1 MRTADAFSAQT
12 PKAQFE
18 PQSSTAITWSCHT
31 GMCGFQPSLD
41 RITQI
46 HNNIYT
52 YLAAFCKLWSRT
64 IKVGDPLVAG
74 TLMGPLVSEVQ
85 NPKTPNSAPHN
96 SFGEALSETLSSLFI
111 GNWQGQKQ
119 KVLGMIK
126 QERLIWLLWR
136 LSLWKGIC
144 NVSCW
149 MQGSDLQQAEAD
161 GAKNHALPLQLST
174 ELQQGQ
180 YAVVEAVYMG
190 VHIDMDVLD
199 RLWSEKWKVLQGS
212 IQKNKKTGLRSL
224 AELSQVT
231 KKRIKKGIVKE

>member
-1 MRTADAFSAQT
+1 
-12 PKAQFE
+12 
-18 PQSSTAITWSCHT
+18 
-31 GMCGFQPSLD
+31 
-41 RITQI
+41 
-46 HNNIYT
+46 
-52 YLAAFCKLWSRT
+52 
-64 IKVGDPLVAG
+64 
-74 TLMGPLVSEVQ
+74 MGPLVSEVQ
-85 NPKTPNSAPHN
+85 NPKTPNSAPQN

-212 IQKNKKTGLRSL
+212 IPKKQKDRAPLPCRTLTSHEETHQERNRQRVEPAAGCLLEATTCHRLFCPTCLDLGLWSWGWIFK
-224 AELSQVT
+224 AKWILSS
-231 KKRIKKGIVKE
+231 

>member
-1 MRTADAFSAQT
+1 
-12 PKAQFE
+12 
-18 PQSSTAITWSCHT
+18 
-31 GMCGFQPSLD
+31 
-41 RITQI
+41 
-46 HNNIYT
+46 
-52 YLAAFCKLWSRT
+52 
-64 IKVGDPLVAG
+64 
-74 TLMGPLVSEVQ
+74 
-85 NPKTPNSAPHN
+85 
-96 SFGEALSETLSSLFI
+96 
-111 GNWQGQKQ
+111 
-119 KVLGMIK
+119 
-126 QERLIWLLWR
+126 
-136 LSLWKGIC
+136 
-144 NVSCW
+144 

-190 VHIDMDVLD
+190 VRIDMDVLD